1 MLASIA
7 GSINSAEVLRK
18 QSTLMFLLFVFFHK
32 CSIFIVMWICVAL
45 FERFCTFYF
54 AIVIYLSRWIMVEIG
69 ISVSRMLSKVK
80 AERYS
85 LFAVFAVKLWH
96 TKTIVVWEPRVFFS
110 GLRSRRVSL
119 PIPVQIY
126 PSLNRRYL
134 IKRIRVRYFISQLKL
149 I

>member
-7 GSINSAEVLRK
+7 GSINSTEVLRK

-32 CSIFIVMWICVAL
+32 CSIFIAIWICVAL
-45 FERFCTFYF
+45 FERFRTFYF

-85 LFAVFAVKLWH
+85 LFAVFAVFAVKL
-96 TKTIVVWEPRVFFS
+96 
-110 GLRSRRVSL
+110 
-119 PIPVQIY
+119 
-126 PSLNRRYL
+126 
-134 IKRIRVRYFISQLKL
+134 
-149 I
+149 